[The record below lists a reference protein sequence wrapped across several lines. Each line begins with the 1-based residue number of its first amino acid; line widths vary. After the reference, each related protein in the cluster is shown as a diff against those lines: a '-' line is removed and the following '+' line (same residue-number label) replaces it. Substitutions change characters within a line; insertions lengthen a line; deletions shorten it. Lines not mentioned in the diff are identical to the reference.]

1 MKKTWLAALAA
12 MMLMVGFAACQD
24 EVPPYLV
31 IEKIDVDE
39 DDIHGKVIMGVTD
52 PSEVP
57 EQVKI
62 PNGILGIYRKTF
74 SGCTSLN
81 SVTIPKSMKEID
93 YAAFDGCEDIDVTY
107 MGTLKDWCAVDW
119 DSYLLKNA
127 KRIMLSDGT
136 DLKKLTE
143 ITANDLAG
151 VTKIGENAFSRC
163 ESLESVEI
171 PKSVKK
177 ISYGAFGGCKNIA
190 VVTYKGSFKDW
201 CAVDGDPDLISYA
214 KRIMLSDGTD
224 LKKLTEIT
232 ADDLAGVTHI
242 GMGAFARC
250 TSLES
255 VEIPKCVTEIS
266 YAFGGCKNIA
276 VVTYKGSFKDW
287 CAVEWDRNLISYAK
301 RIVLSDG
308 TDLKK
313 LTEITADDLAGVTR
327 IGENAFRVCTLLESV
342 EIPKCVKEIE
352 IGAFGDCKN
361 IAMVTYKGSFKDWC
375 AVDWDPVLIKCAK
388 RIMLSDGTD
397 PREVTEITAND
408 LAGVT
413 RIGENAFS
421 DCTSLESVEIP
432 KCVKEIGIG
441 AFGGCAKLTSMTISS
456 SVTYI
461 GHNAFRNCTSLASVT
476 IPGSVPKLGEV
487 AFAGCTS
494 LADVTIADG
503 VTAIGNAAFEGCT
516 SLASVGIPRS
526 VTRIYGNAFSN
537 CSPNLKIQYDGTK
550 SQWNAISGI
559 KPKVTVQC
567 SDGIIT
573 VK

>member
-136 DLKKLTE
+136 DLKRLTE

-177 ISYGAFGGCKNIA
+177 ISYG
-190 VVTYKGSFKDW
+190 
-201 CAVDGDPDLISYA
+201 
-214 KRIMLSDGTD
+214 
-224 LKKLTEIT
+224 
-232 ADDLAGVTHI
+232 
-242 GMGAFARC
+242 
-250 TSLES
+250 
-255 VEIPKCVTEIS
+255 
-266 YAFGGCKNIA
+266 AFGGCKNIA

-432 KCVKEIGIG
+432 KCVKEIGTL
-441 AFGGCAKLTSMTISS
+441 AFCD
-456 SVTYI
+456 
-461 GHNAFRNCTSLASVT
+461 CTSLASVS
-476 IPGSVPKLGEV
+476 IPGSVREIGGY
-487 AFAGCTS
+487 AFGKCTS
-494 LADVTIADG
+494 LVDVMIADG

-516 SLASVGIPRS
+516 SLASVSIPRS
-526 VTRIYGNAFSN
+526 VTKIGASAFN
-537 CSPNLKIQYDGTK
+537 GCSPNLKVQYAGTK
-550 SQWNAISGI
+550 AQWNAISGI

-567 SDGIIT
+567 SDGELDL
-573 VK
+573 K

>member
-1 MKKTWLAALAA
+1 MKKKWLGALAA
-12 MMLMVGFAACQD
+12 MMLMAGFAACQD

-224 LKKLTEIT
+224 LKKLTEI
-232 ADDLAGVTHI
+232 AANDLEGVTRI

-250 TSLES
+250 TS
-255 VEIPKCVTEIS
+255 
-266 YAFGGCKNIA
+266 
-276 VVTYKGSFKDW
+276 
-287 CAVEWDRNLISYAK
+287 
-301 RIVLSDG
+301 
-308 TDLKK
+308 
-313 LTEITADDLAGVTR
+313 
-327 IGENAFRVCTLLESV
+327 LESV

-408 LAGVT
+408 LDGVT
-413 RIGENAFS
+413 KIGNDAFNG
-421 DCTSLESVEIP
+421 CANLASVTIP
-432 KCVKEIGIG
+432 DSVREIGTL
-441 AFGGCAKLTSMTISS
+441 AFCD
-456 SVTYI
+456 
-461 GHNAFRNCTSLASVT
+461 CTSLASVAIGDGVKGIGEIAFKGCT
-476 IPGSVPKLGEV
+476 SRASVSIPGSVREIGGY
-487 AFAGCTS
+487 AFGKCTS
-494 LADVTIADG
+494 LVDVMIADG

-516 SLASVGIPRS
+516 SLASVSIPRS
-526 VTRIYGNAFSN
+526 VTKIGASAFN
-537 CSPNLKIQYDGTK
+537 GCSPNLKVQYAGTK
-550 SQWNAISGI
+550 AQWNAISGI
-559 KPKVTVQC
+559 KPKVTVHC
-567 SDGIIT
+567 TDGDLNW
-573 VK
+573 

>member
-190 VVTYKGSFKDW
+190 VVTYKGTFKDW
-201 CAVDGDPDLISYA
+201 CAVDGDPDLIGYA

-266 YAFGGCKNIA
+266 YAF
-276 VVTYKGSFKDW
+276 
-287 CAVEWDRNLISYAK
+287 
-301 RIVLSDG
+301 DG
-308 TDLKK
+308 
-313 LTEITADDLAGVTR
+313 
-327 IGENAFRVCTLLESV
+327 
-342 EIPKCVKEIE
+342 
-352 IGAFGDCKN
+352 CKN

-375 AVDWDPVLIKCAK
+375 AVDWDPILIRNAK

-413 RIGENAFS
+413 KIGNDAFNGCANLASVTIPDSVREIGEAAFGW
-421 DCTSLESVEIP
+421 CTSLTNITIP
-432 KCVKEIGIG
+432 RG
-441 AFGGCAKLTSMTISS
+441 
-456 SVTYI
+456 VTYI

>member
-31 IEKIDVDE
+31 IEDIDE
-39 DDIHGKVIMGVTD
+39 DDIHGKAVVGVTD
-52 PSEVP
+52 PAEVP
-57 EQVKI
+57 AHVKI
-62 PNGILGIYRKTF
+62 SNGIVGIDYGAFK
-74 SGCTSLN
+74 GCTSIE
-81 SVTIPKSMKEID
+81 SVEIPKSVKEIS
-93 YAAFDGCEDIDVTY
+93 YGAFTDCKNIAVVTY
-107 MGTLKDWCAVDW
+107 KGSFKDWCAVDW

-255 VEIPKCVTEIS
+255 VEIPKCVT
-266 YAFGGCKNIA
+266 
-276 VVTYKGSFKDW
+276 
-287 CAVEWDRNLISYAK
+287 
-301 RIVLSDG
+301 
-308 TDLKK
+308 
-313 LTEITADDLAGVTR
+313 
-327 IGENAFRVCTLLESV
+327 
-342 EIPKCVKEIE
+342 
-352 IGAFGDCKN
+352 
-361 IAMVTYKGSFKDWC
+361 
-375 AVDWDPVLIKCAK
+375 
-388 RIMLSDGTD
+388 
-397 PREVTEITAND
+397 
-408 LAGVT
+408 
-413 RIGENAFS
+413 
-421 DCTSLESVEIP
+421 
-432 KCVKEIGIG
+432 
-441 AFGGCAKLTSMTISS
+441 
-456 SVTYI
+456 
-461 GHNAFRNCTSLASVT
+461 
-476 IPGSVPKLGEV
+476 
-487 AFAGCTS
+487 
-494 LADVTIADG
+494 
-503 VTAIGNAAFEGCT
+503 
-516 SLASVGIPRS
+516 
-526 VTRIYGNAFSN
+526 
-537 CSPNLKIQYDGTK
+537 
-550 SQWNAISGI
+550 
-559 KPKVTVQC
+559 
-567 SDGIIT
+567 
-573 VK
+573 

>member
-1 MKKTWLAALAA
+1 MKKKWLGALAALA
-12 MMLMVGFAACQD
+12 LMAGFAACQD

-81 SVTIPKSMKEID
+81 SVIIPKSMKEID

-119 DSYLLKNA
+119 DRNLISYA

-136 DLKKLTE
+136 DLKKLTD
-143 ITANDLAG
+143 IAANDLTG
-151 VTKIGENAFSRC
+151 VTKIGEYAFSSC
-163 ESLESVEI
+163 ELLEGVTI

-177 ISYGAFGGCKNIA
+177 ISHRAFDGCKNIA

-201 CAVDGDPDLISYA
+201 CAVDWDSYLISYA
-214 KRIMLSDGTD
+214 RRIMLSDGTD
-224 LKKLTEIT
+224 PREVTEISVN
-232 ADDLAGVTHI
+232 DLEGVTKI
-242 GMGAFARC
+242 GGFAFYGC
-250 TSLES
+250 MSIES
-255 VEIPKCVTEIS
+255 VEIPKGVTGIGAG
-266 YAFGGCKNIA
+266 AFDGCKNIA
-276 VVTYKGSFKDW
+276 VVTYKGS
-287 CAVEWDRNLISYAK
+287 L
-301 RIVLSDG
+301 
-308 TDLKK
+308 
-313 LTEITADDLAGVTR
+313 
-327 IGENAFRVCTLLESV
+327 
-342 EIPKCVKEIE
+342 
-352 IGAFGDCKN
+352 
-361 IAMVTYKGSFKDWC
+361 KDWC

-559 KPKVTVQC
+559 KPKVTVHC
-567 SDGIIT
+567 TDGDLNW
-573 VK
+573 

>member
-136 DLKKLTE
+136 DLKRLTE

-201 CAVDGDPDLISYA
+201 CAV
-214 KRIMLSDGTD
+214 
-224 LKKLTEIT
+224 
-232 ADDLAGVTHI
+232 
-242 GMGAFARC
+242 
-250 TSLES
+250 
-255 VEIPKCVTEIS
+255 
-266 YAFGGCKNIA
+266 
-276 VVTYKGSFKDW
+276 
-287 CAVEWDRNLISYAK
+287 EWDRNLISYAK

-308 TDLKK
+308 TDLNK
-313 LTEITADDLAGVTR
+313 LTEITAD
-327 IGENAFRVCTLLESV
+327 
-342 EIPKCVKEIE
+342 
-352 IGAFGDCKN
+352 
-361 IAMVTYKGSFKDWC
+361 
-375 AVDWDPVLIKCAK
+375 
-388 RIMLSDGTD
+388 
-397 PREVTEITAND
+397 D

-432 KCVKEIGIG
+432 KCVKEIGTL
-441 AFGGCAKLTSMTISS
+441 AFCD
-456 SVTYI
+456 
-461 GHNAFRNCTSLASVT
+461 CTSLASVS
-476 IPGSVPKLGEV
+476 IPGSVREIGGY
-487 AFAGCTS
+487 AFGKCTS
-494 LADVTIADG
+494 LVDVMIADG

-516 SLASVGIPRS
+516 SLASVSIPRS
-526 VTRIYGNAFSN
+526 VTKIGASAFN
-537 CSPNLKIQYDGTK
+537 GCSPNLKVQYAGTK
-550 SQWNAISGI
+550 AQWNAISGI

-567 SDGIIT
+567 SDGELDL
-573 VK
+573 K